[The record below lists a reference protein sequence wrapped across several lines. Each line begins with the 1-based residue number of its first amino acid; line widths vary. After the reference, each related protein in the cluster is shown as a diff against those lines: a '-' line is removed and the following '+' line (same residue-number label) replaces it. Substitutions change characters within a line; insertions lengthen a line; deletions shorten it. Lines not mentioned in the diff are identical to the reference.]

1 MDRHNTM
8 NGEIMKKKEKGFT
21 LIELMVVISIIG
33 ILATLAVPTYKNI
46 VQRARETVL
55 KNNLFAIRDVI
66 DQYYQDKGKYP
77 ATIQDLVSEGYFRVM
92 PIDPMTGEANWV
104 EVPYSGNEEGQ
115 LEPTEGEEG
124 MGIWDVHSAS
134 EEMSL
139 DGKTKYS
146 EW

>member
-1 MDRHNTM
+1 
-8 NGEIMKKKEKGFT
+8 
-21 LIELMVVISIIG
+21 
-33 ILATLAVPTYKNI
+33 
-46 VQRARETVL
+46 
-55 KNNLFAIRDVI
+55 
-66 DQYYQDKGKYP
+66 
-77 ATIQDLVSEGYFRVM
+77 M